1 MPDQQ
6 PSWPIGVP
14 QPPDKWSWEH
24 FWEAWLSTMVRS
36 VDIGWLNS
44 LIENGIPHVVAAF
57 VATMLST
64 RATTARVMGRAIAEV
79 ETEADPILL
88 GMAAAGLS
96 DYFETPI
103 SAGQL
108 MGPGN
113 RSHRQGLVDQLSGL
127 VLSQL
132 FGTFDAGGTIT
143 PAAGAKNAERVI
155 GFNLSTAL
163 EGWLEGLLGPGF
175 LHDWIPTYADLDD
188 VISEN
193 LGLGRLTRRVLT
205 PLMNALIVTPYT
217 QHLNTTFRPSIYSES
232 QAVRAMNRGQLTEP
246 EYYDLMARL
255 GWDREKAGELRVIL
269 GPVASLDQI
278 RGFLELGLVDS
289 AGAKTLISAQGYD
302 PVTAGLLLQNI
313 RQDRIRTLRTEAVSV
328 ARAMFAA
335 RELTE
340 GELDDTLSAAGL
352 TALERDAVKVVAGLQ
367 RSRPTSVPRGTMEDA
382 FELDLVS
389 SAELTGYY
397 EHEGYSARS
406 REILLGLVLKKKAAA
421 LAAKA
426 QRDSAAAAKLHR
438 PLSQSAAMELHR
450 RGLITSAALGPLLQV
465 LGFQGDPLQQLV
477 ALAEQRRRDYLLAL
491 QRAAAAAAPDLPPRS
506 AVENSYVRGLVGIDL
521 LQGYYV
527 AAGYRPDAIALL
539 LQLASARRADYL
551 GSIAAAEARATEAEK
566 REAERAAREAAAEER
581 RKAAEEKRENRPLPQ
596 AQAVELYR
604 RGLIPRGQLEDL
616 LRAIGLQGVPAQLAL
631 NLADQRRKDYVAAQ
645 AKAAAAAGP
654 APAPR
659 SAEEEAFIRHVIEL
673 DTLHA
678 YYVAQGYDV
687 GAAALLEELAA
698 QQRDEYDARQA
709 AAAAAPA
716 TPAARDRP

>member
-64 RATTARVMGRAIAEV
+64 RATTARVLGRAIAEV

-103 SAGQL
+103 SAEQL
-108 MGPGN
+108 GGPGN
-113 RSHRQGLVDQLSGL
+113 RSHRQGLIDQLSGL
-127 VLSQL
+127 VLTQL
-132 FGTFDAGGTIT
+132 FGTFGAGGTIS
-143 PAAGAKNAERVI
+143 PATGAQNAERVI

-188 VISEN
+188 VISQN

-217 QHLNTTFRPSIYSES
+217 QHLNATFRPSIYSES

-289 AGAKTLISAQGYD
+289 AGAKALISAQGYD
-302 PVTAGLLLQNI
+302 PNTAGLLLQNI

-340 GELDDTLSAAGL
+340 GELDETLSAAGL

-367 RSRPTSVPRGTMEDA
+367 RSRPTAVPRGTMEDA
-382 FELDLVS
+382 YELDLIS
-389 SAELTGYY
+389 SAELTGFY

-406 REILLGLVLKKKAAA
+406 REIMLGLVLKKKAVA
-421 LAAKA
+421 LEAKA
-426 QRDSAAAAKLHR
+426 KRDSAAAAKLHR

-450 RGLITSAALGPLLQV
+450 RGLITSPALGNSSRCWDSKGTRSSSSWPWPSN
-465 LGFQGDPLQQLV
+465 GDAIISSRSSVPRPRPRPTFHPGAPWRTATCAAWSGSISYRATTWRPATVRTRSRSSSSSRPRAARITWDLSRPPRL
-477 ALAEQRRRDYLLAL
+477 ERRRRRSA
-491 QRAAAAAAPDLPPRS
+491 RPSVRRGKLPPRS
-506 AVENSYVRGLVGIDL
+506 GGK
-521 LQGYYV
+521 
-527 AAGYRPDAIALL
+527 RPRK
-539 LQLASARRADYL
+539 SARTGPFPRPRP
-551 GSIAAAEARATEAEK
+551 SSSTAAA
-566 REAERAAREAAAEER
+566 
-581 RKAAEEKRENRPLPQ
+581 
-596 AQAVELYR
+596 
-604 RGLIPRGQLEDL
+604 
-616 LRAIGLQGVPAQLAL
+616 
-631 NLADQRRKDYVAAQ
+631 
-645 AKAAAAAGP
+645 
-654 APAPR
+654 
-659 SAEEEAFIRHVIEL
+659 
-673 DTLHA
+673 
-678 YYVAQGYDV
+678 
-687 GAAALLEELAA
+687 
-698 QQRDEYDARQA
+698 
-709 AAAAAPA
+709 
-716 TPAARDRP
+716 